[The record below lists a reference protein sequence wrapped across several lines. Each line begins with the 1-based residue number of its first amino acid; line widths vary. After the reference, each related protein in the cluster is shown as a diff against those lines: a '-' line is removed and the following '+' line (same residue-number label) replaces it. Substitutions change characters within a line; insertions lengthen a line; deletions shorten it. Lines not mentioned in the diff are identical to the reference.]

1 MKTPFLVASLLSQ
14 LLTTSLSAKHLLIE
28 TVDEKD
34 ESVAATPVE
43 KSNKAGSDYMGCGFF
58 WLAECPDVEEK
69 LPTDGDGG
77 GNATMLRMA
86 DGDGDA
92 TMLRSLDRHICGGNS
107 RHGAPCTT

>member
-1 MKTPFLVASLLSQ
+1 MKTPFLVASLLSH
-14 LLTTSLSAKHLLIE
+14 LLTTSWSGKHLLIE

-69 LPTDGDGG
+69 LP
-77 GNATMLRMA
+77 A
-86 DGDGDA
+86 DGNGDA
-92 TMLRSLDRHICGGNS
+92 TMLRTLDRHICGGNS